1 MIRGIKFVSVP
12 VKDQDA
18 ALAFWTEKCGF
29 KVATDQVFGPQRW
42 IELMIPG
49 AETGLVLF
57 TMPGDEARIGYAAAD
72 VVLVRRRLCDRCG
85 AEGQGREVRAG
96 PEEGELGN
104 ERNLRGSG
112 RKQVCAEQ
120 PVAVATCRF
129 GREVRPQ
136 TRSAK
141 KRLIFSAVALLATA
155 SRASGFFSAAC
166 RSARTLPKCVSRRW
180 RVVGPTP
187 GMASSSLVRSRI
199 SRRLRW

>member
-42 IELMIPG
+42 IELLIPG

-57 TMPGDEARIGYAAAD
+57 TMPGDEARIGTPQPMSLWCDDVSATAAAMKAKG
-72 VVLVRRRLCDRCG
+72 VKFVT
-85 AEGQGREVRAG
+85 G

-112 RKQVCAEQ
+112 RQ
-120 PVAVATCRF
+120 
-129 GREVRPQ
+129 
-136 TRSAK
+136 
-141 KRLIFSAVALLATA
+141 
-155 SRASGFFSAAC
+155 
-166 RSARTLPKCVSRRW
+166 
-180 RVVGPTP
+180 
-187 GMASSSLVRSRI
+187 
-199 SRRLRW
+199 